1 MAKRY
6 KIGVI
11 RGDGIGPEIIDST
24 LEVLQHLNPG
34 IDFVEISAG
43 YEYYKKTGKAVE
55 DTFFDTIRNLDA
67 VLKGPLYTPP
77 HDHNFKSINI
87 LIRRE
92 LDLYANIRP
101 FKSFRG
107 VSQKVFNIVIFRENT
122 EGEYVGIEGM
132 FNNIAISL
140 RIISEKGSRRI
151 CDLAFRYAKLLG
163 FNKVSVVHKAN
174 ILKVSDGL
182 FRRIFFDVA
191 KNYPDILANE
201 IIVDTAAYML
211 VKNPED
217 LQILVTPNLYGDI
230 LSDLVGGLMG
240 SLGLCGSAL
249 IGDTIGVFEP
259 IHGVAMDIAGKGI
272 ANPVGAMMA
281 AKMMLE
287 YLAQRYTDSTLIEKA
302 RALENSIYIVIE
314 DKKIWTPDLGG
325 NYKTRDV
332 AKAVTEEL
340 NKVLYTSP
348 K

>member
-77 HDHNFKSINI
+77 HDPNFKSINI